1 MILHLPFIYERDS
14 VAGLADAPA
23 TPQRLDSNQ
32 PEIQNVAGA
41 GRTYDGEPRAVAGGR
56 A

>member
-1 MILHLPFIYERDS
+1 MNGIQSQGLPTHR
-14 VAGLADAPA
+14 PR
-23 TPQRLDSNQ
+23 PQRLDSNQ